1 MLERCRAVHKRPA
14 CVGVTVGELVRQA
27 AMLRFLDLLC
37 KELGAVDARA
47 EIGGRDPEDSRV
59 LWINT
64 DAGFRLVAQFAQEPA
79 DRPRKQALLE
89 QLVSSFSQSLGD
101 VPLPVPP
108 STPPAASPFKRL
120 DETLEALRTRTGA
133 VGVVVVDAHSPM
145 LWGSSEP
152 QRHEDGV
159 TALMRVGEALRAL
172 LEAGVALDAICAWP
186 ADDVAPRLRALGVA
200 DKHAEPLSR
209 VLAQRDE
216 TALRHHL
223 LTCLAVA
230 RARAASRPAHESVR
244 IAHHETQ
251 FGFFARGFAN
261 IYLLIAVFEGAY
273 SELYV
278 ESAVL
283 HALPGVEHLLLALP
297 PQDPGPG
304 GKGGRVIRLRR

>member
-1 MLERCRAVHKRPA
+1 MF
-14 CVGVTVGELVRQA
+14 
-27 AMLRFLDLLC
+27 RFLDLLC

-47 EIGGRDPEDSRV
+47 EIGGRDPDDARV

-64 DAGFRLVAQFAQEPA
+64 DAGFRLVVQFAEVPA
-79 DRPRKQALLE
+79 DRARKQALLE

-101 VPLPVPP
+101 VPLPIPP
-108 STPPAASPFKRL
+108 STPPASPFRRL
-120 DETLEALRTRTGA
+120 DEALEALRTRTGA
-133 VGVVVVDAHSPM
+133 VNIVIIDAHSPM

-152 QRHEDGV
+152 QRHEDAV
-159 TALMRVGEALRAL
+159 TALLRIGEALRAL
-172 LEAGVALDAICAWP
+172 LEAGAALDAICAWP
-186 ADDVAPRLRALGVA
+186 ADDVAPRLRAFGVA
-200 DKHAEPLSR
+200 ASHAEPLSR

-223 LTCLAVA
+223 LTCLAIA
-230 RARAASRPAHESVR
+230 RARAAARPAHESAR

-278 ESAVL
+278 ESAVV